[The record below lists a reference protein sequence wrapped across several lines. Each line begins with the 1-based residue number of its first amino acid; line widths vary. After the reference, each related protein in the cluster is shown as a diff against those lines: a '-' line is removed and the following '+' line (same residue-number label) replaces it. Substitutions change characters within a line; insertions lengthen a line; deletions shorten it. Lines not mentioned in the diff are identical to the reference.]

1 MAPWKKEQKHIQGSR
16 DWKKLI
22 DMLWMASSTCGRRG
36 GWWYRIGQMVKE
48 LVHLPGIYSPLN
60 GKVIWSDV
68 KLNPLNSKVE
78 DILKI
83 SAQLRHSCSPGK
95 G

>member
-1 MAPWKKEQKHIQGSR
+1 MEERTEHIQGSR

-22 DMLWMASSTCGRRG
+22 GLLQMASSTCGRRG
-36 GWWYRIGQMVKE
+36 GWWYRIAQMVKE
-48 LVHLPGIYSPLN
+48 LVHMPGIYSPLN

-78 DILKI
+78 DVLKV
-83 SAQLRHSCSPGK
+83 SAQLWHSCNPGK
-95 G
+95 R

>member
-1 MAPWKKEQKHIQGSR
+1 M
-16 DWKKLI
+16 
-22 DMLWMASSTCGRRG
+22 
-36 GWWYRIGQMVKE
+36 
-48 LVHLPGIYSPLN
+48 PGIYSPLN

-78 DILKI
+78 DILKV

-95 G
+95 GYESGDVVF